1 MPRKEIS
8 FCPIEFKIRPILDS
22 FRPKEFNMPSK
33 EISFCPIE
41 FKMQPILRSFP

>member
-22 FRPKEFNMPSK
+22 FRPKEFNML
-33 EISFCPIE
+33 
-41 FKMQPILRSFP
+41 LRGALTQAFNFRLIQG